1 MNVLHGG
8 FVSKLGKLQNGLLV
22 SLPKSTEPQEET
34 SHPHRVQLA
43 RVTHRLLDPGVPE
56 CDQTPNFGGPNKRD
70 EFVFHEPLKE
80 RPTLIS
86 ACAEKRNHFG
96 KIKEIGKIN
105 LGTLKNEKT
114 LRPKTKR
121 SGAKAR
127 RKHTSNQCE
136 SVRPK
141 RAKLSEQVW
150 TC

>member
-8 FVSKLGKLQNGLLV
+8 CVSKLGKLQNGWLV
-22 SLPKSTEPQEET
+22 SLPKSTEPQEER

-86 ACAEKRNHFG
+86 ACAEIRNHFG
-96 KIKEIGKIN
+96 KVKGDWENKPRNLEKREDSKTELQKIRSKGSKKTHIK
-105 LGTLKNEKT
+105 
-114 LRPKTKR
+114 P
-121 SGAKAR
+121 
-127 RKHTSNQCE
+127 
-136 SVRPK
+136 V
-141 RAKLSEQVW
+141 
-150 TC
+150 